1 MVHFL
6 RELVTSQ
13 DHQGVSAL
21 VCLGRLNQIRN
32 VIEEANFQ
40 DQDFAVLTAKTNEDL
55 NSLGCGVPE
64 YARVLFTTHAMVE
77 KRCSRTSFGDTKS
90 LWFQGQP
97 RQVKIWDEAILP
109 GHPVILGRD
118 SLASLFKILR
128 PRYPEFTKALERFF
142 NELGDTKDK
151 TFLDV
156 PDLHVS
162 FGMPF
167 HEVSGLF
174 AHGSEATQKALEDLW
189 FLMGRTVVVRVDGPA
204 GPTLVNYRQTLP
216 DDIKPI
222 LTLDASAR
230 VRATYDMWEK
240 HRGDLVR
247 LPSATKNYSN
257 LTINVWDQG
266 GGKTAYRAEGDRIIQ
281 GILKA
286 IEMKPDEEW
295 LVIHH
300 KFKPTLKLDIRT
312 KITERIPP
320 GHKVSFLNWG
330 SHDGTNEFKD
340 VSNVI
345 LAGTLFLPL
354 PHREG
359 LTRLAS
365 GNPPSKGIIRDDQVK
380 ATESGEH
387 SHMILQALCRSSVR
401 QNQNGECPP
410 VNAYL
415 IASTYSGIKDL
426 LPEIFPG
433 VQIVPW
439 TPIPRE
445 LRGKVADAIEFVRCW
460 FRNNPDG
467 ALPFKDL
474 KNVVGIRDSSN
485 FRKTIRQ
492 LNDFVAA
499 LEEMGLEE
507 WGPGTY
513 RTHLRRRPIAF
524 GVAA

>member
-1 MVHFL
+1 MEFEDFDLACPKLNVVENLYYYNKITTTSCVSDSLTEWTLGKLKITFDNRGLPPSPEMWTGLRSAIQVMADMADGGCAPAYCVSSLDPGVGKTTAMVHFL

-21 VCLGRLNQIRN
+21 VCLGRLDQIRN
-32 VIEEANFQ
+32 VIEEANLQ
-40 DQDFAVLTAKTNEDL
+40 DQDFAVLTAKTNEYL

-64 YARVLFTTHAMVE
+64 DARILFTTHAMVE
-77 KRCSRTSFGDTKS
+77 KRCFKTSFSDTKI

-109 GHPVILGRD
+109 GHPVTLGRD
-118 SLASLFKILR
+118 SLASLFETLR
-128 PRYPEFTKALERFF
+128 PRHPEFTKALERFF

-174 AHGSEATQKALEDLW
+174 VHQSEATQKALENLW
-189 FLMGRTVVVRVDGPA
+189 FLMGQTVVVRVDGPA
-204 GPTLVNYRQTLP
+204 GPTLVSYRQTLP

-230 VRATYDMWEK
+230 VRATYDLWEK

-266 GGKTAYRAEGDRIIQ
+266 GGKSAYRTEGDRIIQ
-281 GILKA
+281 GVLKA
-286 IEMKPDEEW
+286 IDTKPDEEW

-300 KFKPTLKLDIRT
+300 KFKPTLKLDLRT
-312 KITERIPP
+312 KITERLPQ

-330 SHDGTNEFKD
+330 SHDGTNEYKD

-365 GNPPSKGIIRDDQVK
+365 GHPPSKGII
-380 ATESGEH
+380 GE
-387 SHMILQALCRSSVR
+387 
-401 QNQNGECPP
+401 
-410 VNAYL
+410 
-415 IASTYSGIKDL
+415 
-426 LPEIFPG
+426 
-433 VQIVPW
+433 
-439 TPIPRE
+439 
-445 LRGKVADAIEFVRCW
+445 
-460 FRNNPDG
+460 
-467 ALPFKDL
+467 
-474 KNVVGIRDSSN
+474 
-485 FRKTIRQ
+485 TIR
-492 LNDFVAA
+492 
-499 LEEMGLEE
+499 
-507 WGPGTY
+507 
-513 RTHLRRRPIAF
+513 
-524 GVAA
+524 